1 VTTLTEGTWLRVIM
15 AILIVVSS
23 GLSTGCERAEAVKP
37 VATGPH
43 EVLLRAC
50 THKIIEERSDLQ
62 PVADVRRSRSK
73 SPVIAL
79 IKVVQFGDAC

>member
-23 GLSTGCERAEAVKP
+23 GLSTECERAEAAKP

-43 EVLLRAC
+43 EVKVLLLL
-50 THKIIEERSDLQ
+50 IQ
-62 PVADVRRSRSK
+62 PRPHEWLKSIDCKTAHPGSIPGVAS
-73 SPVIAL
+73 
-79 IKVVQFGDAC
+79 

>member
-23 GLSTGCERAEAVKP
+23 GPSTGCERAEAAKP

-43 EVLLRAC
+43 EVKVIRYCFYWYSPGRMNGWNALTAKPR
-50 THKIIEERSDLQ
+50 T
-62 PVADVRRSRSK
+62 PVRFPAW
-73 SPVIAL
+73 PP
-79 IKVVQFGDAC
+79 

>member
-23 GLSTGCERAEAVKP
+23 GLSTECERAEAAKP

-43 EVLLRAC
+43 EV
-50 THKIIEERSDLQ
+50 KIIRYC
-62 PVADVRRSRSK
+62 
-73 SPVIAL
+73 
-79 IKVVQFGDAC
+79 FY